1 MTPKNRINSL
11 IFDFDGVIADTEPLH
26 WRSWAASLA
35 PLGIN
40 LTWDQYCE
48 FGRGV
53 RDARMLETLRKLVQD
68 PSMLP
73 ELDKRNA
80 LRKRIMREL
89 CISRPPI
96 HEATIEMLL
105 TLRGYRLGLVTSSEK
120 CDVQPVL
127 RAAGICQCFDA
138 QVFGGDV
145 ARHKPAPD
153 PYLLV
158 GRRLGIKAG
167 FVFEDSGVGIIS
179 AQQAG
184 FTAVLVTEPE
194 QLSRIVYR
202 EIFYS

>member
-89 CISRPPI
+89 CISSPPI
-96 HEATIEMLL
+96 HEATMRCCSLSGAI
-105 TLRGYRLGLVTSSEK
+105 VW
-120 CDVQPVL
+120 VL
-127 RAAGICQCFDA
+127 
-138 QVFGGDV
+138 
-145 ARHKPAPD
+145 
-153 PYLLV
+153 
-158 GRRLGIKAG
+158 
-167 FVFEDSGVGIIS
+167 
-179 AQQAG
+179 
-184 FTAVLVTEPE
+184 
-194 QLSRIVYR
+194 
-202 EIFYS
+202 